1 MKEYLQS
8 ADEVLSAQKS
18 SPAGLSTADAGQ
30 RLEKFGKNKLAEAKK
45 ESLLHKFFQEIGHST
60 ICCPC
65 IFKVRISV
73 RIREKIPIEP
83 CTHSCTVST
92 SLNSYCIPQ
101 IPKCHY

>member
-45 ESLLHKFFQEIGHST
+45 NPCCTNSSL
-60 ICCPC
+60 
-65 IFKVRISV
+65 
-73 RIREKIPIEP
+73 
-83 CTHSCTVST
+83 
-92 SLNSYCIPQ
+92 SLPT
-101 IPKCHY
+101 P